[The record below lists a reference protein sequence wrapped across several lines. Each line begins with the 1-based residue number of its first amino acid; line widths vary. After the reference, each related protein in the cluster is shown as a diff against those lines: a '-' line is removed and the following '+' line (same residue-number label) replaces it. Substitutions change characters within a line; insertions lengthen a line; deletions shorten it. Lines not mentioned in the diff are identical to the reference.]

1 LRIEEIEV
9 IPVDVPRSKVLRLA
23 RYGNLGEA
31 HRDADVVEVNALHR
45 SRLEEAA
52 SRLGFTVEPWL
63 EVIMK
68 ALNNTVQVGGEV
80 YRGELRLS
88 DLGNWHLTPSDIY

>member
-1 LRIEEIEV
+1 V
-9 IPVDVPRSKVLRLA
+9 
-23 RYGNLGEA
+23 YG
-31 HRDADVVEVNALHR
+31 

-63 EVIMK
+63 TVIMK

-80 YRGELRLS
+80 YRRELQLS
-88 DLGNWHLTPSDIY
+88 DVRNWHLTPSDIY